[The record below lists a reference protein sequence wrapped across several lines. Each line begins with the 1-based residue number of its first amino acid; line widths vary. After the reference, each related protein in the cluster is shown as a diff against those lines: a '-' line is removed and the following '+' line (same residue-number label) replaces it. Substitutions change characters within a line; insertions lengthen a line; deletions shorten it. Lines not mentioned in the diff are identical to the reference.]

1 MDIMKVLTLYKDDIA
16 AGSMLS
22 WNGLLED
29 LGVETHVLVGGRI
42 IDKEIDHVDISVY
55 GNSIVCHDESG
66 EVIR

>member
-1 MDIMKVLTLYKDDIA
+1 MKVLTLYKDDIA
-16 AGSMLS
+16 TTSVMT

-29 LGVETHVLVGGRI
+29 LGVETHVLVGGRY
-42 IDKEIDHVDISVY
+42 IDNEIDHVDISVY

>member
-1 MDIMKVLTLYKDDIA
+1 MKILTLYKDDIA
-16 AGSMLS
+16 TSSVMT

-29 LGVETHVLVGGRI
+29 LGVETHVLVGGRY